1 MGEELTQ
8 ATSTEVIFNVIDEDT
23 LPPQFLP
30 CQSTGDGSCVP
41 PLYTAEVEPSSTG
54 VSRINTF

>member
-1 MGEELTQ
+1 VGEKLTQ
-8 ATSTEVIFNVIDEDT
+8 ITSTEVIFNVIDEDT

-30 CQSTGDGSCVP
+30 CQSTGGGSCVP
-41 PLYTAEVEPSSTG
+41 PLYTAEVESTFTG